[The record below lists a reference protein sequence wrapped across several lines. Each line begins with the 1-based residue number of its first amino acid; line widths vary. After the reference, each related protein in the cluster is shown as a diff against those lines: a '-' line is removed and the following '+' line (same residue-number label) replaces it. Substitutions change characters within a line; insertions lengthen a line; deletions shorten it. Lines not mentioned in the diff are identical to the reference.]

1 MINKKE
7 LKKLISKSLNV
18 NVSKINDKTKD
29 TDLEEWDSL
38 GQLSIISA
46 LDKKFKGQINFKDIS
61 QAGSVK
67 SIEIY
72 LKKKKVLK

>member
-1 MINKKE
+1 MLSKTE
-7 LKKLISKSLNV
+7 LKNLIAKSLNV

-46 LDKKFKGQINFKDIS
+46 LDKKFKGEINFKDIS
-61 QAGSVK
+61 QTGSVK
-67 SIEIY
+67 SIEAY

>member
-18 NVSKINDKTKD
+18 NVSKINDKTKA

>member
-1 MINKKE
+1 MLSKIE
-7 LKKLISKSLNV
+7 LKKLIAKSLNV
-18 NVSKINDKTKD
+18 NASKINDQTKD

-67 SIEIY
+67 LIEMY

>member
-46 LDKKFKGQINFKDIS
+46 LDKKFKGQINFKDVS
-61 QAGSVK
+61 QSGSVK
-67 SIEIY
+67 SIEAY